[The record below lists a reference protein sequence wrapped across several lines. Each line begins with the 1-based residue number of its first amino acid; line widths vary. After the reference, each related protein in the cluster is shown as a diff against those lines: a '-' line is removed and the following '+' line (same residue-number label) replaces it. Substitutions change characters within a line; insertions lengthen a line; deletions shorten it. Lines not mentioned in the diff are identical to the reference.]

1 MLPEA
6 RHSPR
11 YPLVAA
17 AELLDVQSNS
27 RFNTKT
33 SDLSLT
39 GCYLDMLNPPP
50 VETRVKV
57 TITYHDSIF
66 EALGKVVFSLPNMG
80 IGVAFTE
87 IDSNNH
93 ALLHAW
99 INELAL
105 V

>member
-17 AELLDVQSNS
+17 AELLDMQSRS
-27 RFNTKT
+27 KFNTKT

-50 VETRVKV
+50 VGTRVKV

-66 EALGKVVFSLPNMG
+66 EAFGRGSFFPPEYGNWSS
-80 IGVAFTE
+80 FYR
-87 IDSNNH
+87 D
-93 ALLHAW
+93 
-99 INELAL
+99 
-105 V
+105 